1 MRIGLNLFLKKIQNI
16 AVKSHPKNCDY
27 KLRETWVLLRHKEAN
42 FHVLA
47 AFVTIA
53 VPHID

>member
-1 MRIGLNLFLKKIQNI
+1 MRIGLNLFSKKIQNI
-16 AVKSHPKNCDY
+16 AVMSHPKNCDY

-42 FHVLA
+42 FHALA